1 LLKIRAFTELK
12 VRLLEPKALPVSVDS
27 LPRRFDKTLLVS
39 SEGCEEVEKCLTG
52 AGCLVTKV
60 SDGDKAIRR
69 LRRDMFDT
77 AVLVSTGQDMDLA
90 ETVFNLRD
98 IRSSMEIVILADRA
112 DASGNDIG
120 KIAAAVPNTIM
131 VNLHG
136 LEVLLE
142 AFRGTRAKKIL
153 QR

>member
-1 LLKIRAFTELK
+1 
-12 VRLLEPKALPVSVDS
+12 
-27 LPRRFDKTLLVS
+27 
-39 SEGCEEVEKCLTG
+39 
-52 AGCLVTKV
+52 
-60 SDGDKAIRR
+60 
-69 LRRDMFDT
+69 MFDT